1 MKERRTVQKDMI
13 YTALQELHNHPTAEQ
28 VCAHVRRR
36 CPTISRAT
44 VYRVLNGMAEKG
56 SVLRIPVNN
65 GADHYDHQM
74 HRHFHVCCDG
84 CGRVDDVSL
93 PEPTDVLSAAQDAG
107 GYELTGYTLLLHG
120 LCGDCRQTRK
130 KENAAV

>member
-56 SVLRIPVNN
+56 SVLRIPVNMHN
-65 GADHYDHQM
+65 VPDEKVYRPHSWAAFGTDDKQAADY
-74 HRHFHVCCDG
+74 
-84 CGRVDDVSL
+84 
-93 PEPTDVLSAAQDAG
+93 AACKQYG
-107 GYELTGYTLLLHG
+107 PLY
-120 LCGDCRQTRK
+120 R
-130 KENAAV
+130 